1 MKLKEAVDF
10 TDYELYLNSSGVI
23 NVVVFKKLQIVM

>member
-1 MKLKEAVDF
+1 MKLNAEVDF

-23 NVVVFKKLQIVM
+23 NVVVFKKLQIVI